1 MQEHRGN
8 VTHGANA
15 GQNKQTTQLMRR
27 HLPTYIHGP
36 VCAGS
41 INVGQNNLF
50 SLPGSQGTREPG
62 AGVALKGSW
71 AGMPWQSA
79 AQLAEKVVN
88 WNLTISKSV

>member
-1 MQEHRGN
+1 MAQCVR
-8 VTHGANA
+8 VQLTLA
-15 GQNKQTTQLMRR
+15 KTTCSR
-27 HLPTYIHGP
+27 
-36 VCAGS
+36 
-41 INVGQNNLF
+41 
-50 SLPGSQGTREPG
+50 SQGTREPG